1 MDLAAIIALNILNG
15 VSSLILLSLGLAIIF
30 GMMRVI
36 NLAHGEFLMLGAY
49 TTVFTTNAGLN
60 IWIAMLVVSPLVVGA
75 IGVAVER
82 GIIRFLYGRMVD
94 TMLATWGLSLFII
107 GLTTTIFGNTANG
120 VPAPLGS
127 FGIGDYRASFYS
139 IVLIVIAVALMVA
152 VYLVL
157 RFTRFGL
164 VARATMQNPN
174 MASALGVSPPRIYM
188 ATFGIGAAVS
198 GLAGGVLAPISGII
212 PAMGTA
218 YIAKAF
224 ITVVSGGASILA
236 GTLTA
241 ATLFGFVNQVATLG
255 TTPVF
260 GEVALFVSAIVL
272 LRLLP
277 QGITGRFFK
286 GRL

>member
-15 VSSLILLSLGLAIIF
+15 ISSIVLLSLGLAIIF

-107 GLTTTIFGNTANG
+107 GLITTIFGNTANG

-127 FGIGDYRASFYS
+127 FGIGDYRASYYS
-139 IVLIVIAVALMVA
+139 IVLIVIAAVLMVA

-164 VARATMQNPN
+164 IARATMQNPN
-174 MASALGVSPPRIYM
+174 MASALGISPPRIYM

-212 PAMGTA
+212 PVMGAA

-236 GTLTA
+236 GTLA
-241 ATLFGFVNQVATLG
+241 ASTLFGLINQVATFG

-260 GEVALFVSAIVL
+260 GEVALFISAIVL
-272 LRLLP
+272 LRALP

>member
-1 MDLAAIIALNILNG
+1 LAIQVLYAIASLALIS
-15 VSSLILLSLGLAIIF
+15 VGLAIIF

-60 IWIAMLVVSPLVVGA
+60 IWVAMLVVSPLVVGA

-107 GLTTTIFGNTANG
+107 GLITTIFGNTANG

-127 FGIGDYRASFYS
+127 FSIGDYRASYYS
-139 IVLIVIAVALMVA
+139 IVLIVIAAALMVA

-174 MASALGVSPPRIYM
+174 MASALGISPPRIYM

-212 PAMGTA
+212 PVMGAA

-236 GTLTA
+236 GTLA
-241 ATLFGFVNQVATLG
+241 ASTLFGLINQVATFG

-260 GEVALFVSAIVL
+260 GEVALFISAIVL
-272 LRLLP
+272 LRALP

>member
-1 MDLAAIIALNILNG
+1 
-15 VSSLILLSLGLAIIF
+15 
-30 GMMRVI
+30 
-36 NLAHGEFLMLGAY
+36 
-49 TTVFTTNAGLN
+49 
-60 IWIAMLVVSPLVVGA
+60 MLVVSPLVVGA

-107 GLTTTIFGNTANG
+107 GLITTIFGNTANG

-127 FGIGDYRASFYS
+127 FSVGDYRASYYS
-139 IVLIVIAVALMVA
+139 IVLIVIAAALMVA

-174 MASALGVSPPRIYM
+174 MASALGISPPRIYM

-212 PAMGTA
+212 PVMGAA

-236 GTLTA
+236 GTLA
-241 ATLFGFVNQVATLG
+241 ASTLFGLINQVATFG

-260 GEVALFVSAIVL
+260 GEVALFISAIVL
-272 LRLLP
+272 LRALP

>member
-15 VSSLILLSLGLAIIF
+15 IGSLVLLSLGLAIIF

-60 IWIAMLVVSPLVVGA
+60 IWVAMLVVSPLVVGA

-107 GLTTTIFGNTANG
+107 GLITTIFGNTANG

-127 FGIGDYRASFYS
+127 FSVGDYRASYYS
-139 IVLIVIAVALMVA
+139 IVLIVIAAALMVA

-174 MASALGVSPPRIYM
+174 MASALGISPPRIYM

-212 PAMGTA
+212 PVMGAA

-236 GTLTA
+236 GTLA
-241 ATLFGFVNQVATLG
+241 ASTLFGLINQVATFG

-260 GEVALFVSAIVL
+260 GEVALFISAIVL
-272 LRLLP
+272 LRALP

>member
-15 VSSLILLSLGLAIIF
+15 ISSIVLLSLGLAIIF

-107 GLTTTIFGNTANG
+107 GLITTIFGNTANG

-127 FGIGDYRASFYS
+127 FGIGDYRASYYS
-139 IVLIVIAVALMVA
+139 IVLIVIAAVLMVA
-152 VYLVL
+152 IYLVL

-164 VARATMQNPN
+164 IARATMQNPN
-174 MASALGVSPPRIYM
+174 MASALGISPPRIYM

-212 PAMGTA
+212 PVMGAA

-236 GTLTA
+236 GTLA
-241 ATLFGFVNQVATLG
+241 ASTLFGLINQVATFG

-260 GEVALFVSAIVL
+260 GEVALFISAIVL
-272 LRLLP
+272 LRALP